1 MIQQLNDKKTKKK
14 NQQANHLLGSVE
26 AMEWLEIFQY

>member
-1 MIQQLNDKKTKKK
+1 MIQKLGDKKNPKK